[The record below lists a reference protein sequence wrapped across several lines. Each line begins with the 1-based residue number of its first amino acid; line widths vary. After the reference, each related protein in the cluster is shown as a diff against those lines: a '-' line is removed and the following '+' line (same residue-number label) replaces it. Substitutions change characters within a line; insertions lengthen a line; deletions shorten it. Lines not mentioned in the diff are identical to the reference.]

1 MNVSLGVRLDFTN
14 RILLITY
21 NFNDIQLSILAI
33 FLLLEHML
41 SIKDYNNDAIDI
53 SKPIYGY
60 VTTDISYQVHN

>member
-1 MNVSLGVRLDFTN
+1 MDVSLGVRLDFTN

-41 SIKDYNNDAIDI
+41 SIKDYNNDAIEI
-53 SKPIYGY
+53 S
-60 VTTDISYQVHN
+60 

>member
-1 MNVSLGVRLDFTN
+1 MDVSLGVRLDFTN

-41 SIKDYNNDAIDI
+41 SIKDYNNDAIETNI
-53 SKPIYGY
+53 WVGY
-60 VTTDISYQVHN
+60 NRHFIPST